1 MSLDINI
8 DDLSIDEKKEI
19 LSVDNLTL
27 MSIEEGYQ
35 KTVENITHVDDK
47 DEYIQFLYEVKESLK
62 KILILKAIHPIF
74 KPMILPIKKV
84 Y

>member
-35 KTVENITHVDDK
+35 EWQAVCP
-47 DEYIQFLYEVKESLK
+47 LCR
-62 KILILKAIHPIF
+62 
-74 KPMILPIKKV
+74 
-84 Y
+84 